1 MIRSVS
7 IAILLILTAATL
19 VSAQTRPVHVVRSGE
34 TLFSISRQHNVTVE
48 QIRTWNSMTSN
59 TISTGQRLFVGPPSQ
74 TGDAAAGT
82 LSHTVRP
89 GETLFSISRRYGVTA
104 GDIADWNRLDG
115 TTIETG
121 QVLEIRRSTQN
132 VQTETVVADTTRAI
146 VTEAPPA
153 AYHIVQ
159 RGEAL
164 GVIAERYG
172 LSLADIREMNKLRRD
187 VLSPG
192 QVLLIRRP
200 ETVPGVGGE
209 DMRSGPQGRFVRH
222 IWARGDDLANVLNRY
237 AMSETELAALNPDFD
252 LRSLQPGAELVV
264 LLPPSATY
272 ANPYRAS
279 RQDPSVLGTFPA
291 AAYPDTDIGK
301 RLTGGDLYAP
311 DRLSAG
317 HNSIPL
323 GSIVFVEDVRTGTGI
338 FVQVNDRILEPEFRL
353 SKAAWNA
360 LGLQS
365 AQNPSV
371 RVSSPERP

>member
-1 MIRSVS
+1 MTRSLPL
-7 IAILLILTAATL
+7 AILLLLTAATL
-19 VSAQTRPVHVVRSGE
+19 AFGQSRPVHVVRSGE

-48 QIRTWNSMTSN
+48 QIRTWNGMTSN
-59 TISTGQRLFVGPPSQ
+59 TISTGQRLFVGPE
-74 TGDAAAGT
+74 TGAPNPGT
-82 LSHTVRP
+82 ALQHRVQP
-89 GETLFSISRRYGVTA
+89 GETLFSISRRYGVTV

-146 VTEAPPA
+146 VTEAAPS

-172 LSLADIREMNKLRRD
+172 LSLDEIRDLNKLRRD

-200 ETVPGVGGE
+200 EAVPGVAPE
-209 DMRSGPQGRFVRH
+209 ESRSGPQGRYVRH
-222 IWARGDDLANVLNRY
+222 TWARGDQLANVLSRY

-252 LRSLQPGAELVV
+252 LRNMQAGAELVV
-264 LLPPSATY
+264 LLPPTATY

-279 RQDPSVLGTFPA
+279 RQDPSVVGTFPA
-291 AAYPDTDIGK
+291 ASYPDTDIGK
-301 RLTGGDLYAP
+301 RLTSGDLYAP
-311 DRLSAG
+311 DRLTAG

-323 GSIVFVEDVRTGTGI
+323 GSIVFVEDLRTGVGI
-338 FVQVNDRILEPEFRL
+338 LVVVNDRILEPEFRL
-353 SKAAWNA
+353 SKAAWTA
-360 LGLQS
+360 LGLQ
-365 AQNPSV
+365 AGQTPTV
-371 RVSSPERP
+371 RVSNQDRP